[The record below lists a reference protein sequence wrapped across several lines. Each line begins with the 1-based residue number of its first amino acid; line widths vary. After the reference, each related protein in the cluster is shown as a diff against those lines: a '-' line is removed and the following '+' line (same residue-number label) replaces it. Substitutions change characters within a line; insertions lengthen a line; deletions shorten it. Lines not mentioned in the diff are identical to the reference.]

1 MSRHVVAKVGEIA
14 PGQRKLIEVSGRRVG
29 IFHSNGEYF
38 ALLDRCPHQGAS
50 LCSGM
55 LMSLVD
61 SSEPGDYRISRKSEM
76 LRCPWHGWE
85 FDIRTGQSWCEPSKI
100 RVKTYPVSV
109 EPGADLVKGPY
120 VATTYPVSIEDDYVL
135 VEI

>member
-1 MSRHVVAKVGEIA
+1 MSRHVVAKVGEIP
-14 PGQRKLIEVSGRRVG
+14 PGQRKILVIGERRIGV
-29 IFHSNGEYF
+29 FHSNGQYF

-55 LMSLVD
+55 LFSLVD
-61 SSEPGDYRISRKSEM
+61 SSGPGEYRTSRESEM

-85 FDIRTGQSWCEPSKI
+85 FDIRTGQSWCDPSKM

-109 EPGADLVKGPY
+109 EPGAELVKGPY
-120 VATTYPVSIEDDYVL
+120 VAETYPVAVEDEYVL

>member
-1 MSRHVVAKVGEIA
+1 MSRHVVARVGEIA
-14 PGQRKLIEVSGRRVG
+14 PGQRKIIAVGGRRIGV
-29 IFHSNGEYF
+29 FHSNGEYF

-55 LMSLVD
+55 LVSLVD
-61 SSEPGDYRISRKSEM
+61 SSGPGEYRMTRQGEM

-85 FDIRTGQSWCEPSKI
+85 FDIRTGQSWCDPSKL

-109 EPGADLVKGPY
+109 EPGAHLARVPF
-120 VATTYPVSIEDDYVL
+120 VAETYPVTVTDQYVL
-135 VEI
+135 VEL

>member
-1 MSRHVVAKVGEIA
+1 MSRHIAAKVDEIP
-14 PGQRKLIEVSGRRVG
+14 PGHRKLLTIAGRRIG
-29 IFHSNGEYF
+29 IFHSHGEYF

-55 LMSLVD
+55 LVGLVE
-61 SSEPGDYRISRKSEM
+61 SSAPGEYRISRSEEM

-85 FDIRTGQSWCEPSKI
+85 FDIRTGQSWCEPAKL

-109 EPGADLVKGPY
+109 EPGSELVKGPY
-120 VATTYPVSIEDDYVL
+120 VAETYPVTVEDDYIL
-135 VEI
+135 VDI

>member
-1 MSRHVVAKVGEIA
+1 MSRHVVARVGEIA
-14 PGQRKLIEVSGRRVG
+14 PGQRKILEVSGRRIGV
-29 IFHSNGEYF
+29 FHFNGEYF

-55 LMSLVD
+55 LVSLVD
-61 SSEPGDYRISRKSEM
+61 SSEPGEYRMSRQAEM

-85 FDIRTGQSWCEPSKI
+85 FDIRTGQSWCDPAKV
-100 RVKTYPVSV
+100 RVKTYPVTV
-109 EPGADLVKGPY
+109 EPGAELAKGPY
-120 VATTYPVSIEDDYVL
+120 VATTYSVTVEDDYVL

>member
-14 PGQRKLIEVSGRRVG
+14 AGQRKMVTAGGRAIGV
-29 IFHSNGEYF
+29 FNVNGEYF
-38 ALLDRCPHQGAS
+38 ALLNRCPHQGAQ

-55 LMSLVD
+55 LTATIE
-61 SSEPGDYRISRKSEM
+61 SSGPGEYTLDTQRQM

-85 FDIRTGQSWCEPSKI
+85 FDIRTGQSWCDPSRL

-109 EPGADLVKGPY
+109 EAGGELVKGPY
-120 VATTYPVSIEDDYVL
+120 VAETYRVTVEDDYL
-135 VEI
+135 VVET